1 METSISRLLV
11 ILVGAQGVGGGPFVH
26 KTTSVGQPVVLDCT
40 FTMIS
45 ILVGS
50 RFGSSGMKVCVIS
63 NGPGVNSAIGNDMP
77 TFDVAWMVLSWGIK
91 NSGGHPAPEHSKI
104 IEPLGVVLGGRVNAS
119 AENIGSDSHAT
130 STYGGHIWR

>member
-1 METSISRLLV
+1 MDVSISRLRV
-11 ILVGAQGVGGGPFVH
+11 VLVGAQGVGGGPFVN
-26 KTTSVGQPVVLDCT
+26 KNTSVGQVVVLCT
-40 FTMIS
+40 SRKYSM
-45 ILVGS
+45 LVGS

-63 NGPGVNSAIGNDMP
+63 NDPGVNSAIGNDMP